1 MALGRK
7 SPLKRV
13 LTVDLPMVAILIFT
27 LGPYLWMALTSLTA
41 EDKLFTRGP
50 SLTDLVW
57 DNYTRLFANVGFAGN
72 LLDSFIIAAGT
83 VIVGLGLSVTAAYS
97 FSRFEFRFKRA
108 LLLQFLLIN
117 MFPLVL
123 LILPLF
129 VLMRQLGLLDS
140 YLALIIANSTIA
152 IPFSVWMM
160 TSYINGIPKSLDE
173 AAMTDG
179 CSRLQAMRK
188 VILPL
193 CAPGIIATGI
203 YIFIT
208 AWNEYLYALTLG
220 GPERAPDHRRRAD
233 HDRRISGAM
242 GAADRRRY
250 RRRHARHHPVPDRP
264 APSGR
269 RPDPR
274 RRQGLSNFSF
284 KAERH
289 EKPYRHHLDAIHPPL
304 YQCRPAPAG
313 PDARAWL

>member
-1 MALGRK
+1 MMALGKK
-7 SPLKRV
+7 SLPRRI
-13 LTVDLPMVAILIFT
+13 LTVDLPMALILVFT
-27 LGPYLWMALTSLTA
+27 LGPYLWMLLTSLTS
-41 EDKLFTRGP
+41 EQQIFTEGP
-50 SLTDLVW
+50 SLFTLVW
-57 DNYTRLFANVGFAGN
+57 DNYARLFRNVGFARN
-72 LLDSFIIAAGT
+72 MLDSLIIASGT
-83 VIVGLGLSVTAAYS
+83 VVVGLALSVTAAYS

-129 VLMRQLGLLDS
+129 VLMRQLGLLDTHF
-140 YLALIIANSTIA
+140 ALIVANSTIA

-220 GPERAPDHRRRAD
+220 GQNVRPITVAVQTMIGEYQVQWGLLTAGGIVGALPATILFLIVQRRLVGGLTQ
-233 HDRRISGAM
+233 GAVK
-242 GAADRRRY
+242 G
-250 RRRHARHHPVPDRP
+250 
-264 APSGR
+264 
-269 RPDPR
+269 
-274 RRQGLSNFSF
+274 
-284 KAERH
+284 
-289 EKPYRHHLDAIHPPL
+289 
-304 YQCRPAPAG
+304 
-313 PDARAWL
+313 

>member
-1 MALGRK
+1 MMALGRK
-7 SPLKRV
+7 STFTRV
-13 LTVDLPMVAILIFT
+13 LTVDLPMLAILAFT
-27 LGPYLWMALTSLTA
+27 LGPYLWMLLTSLTA
-41 EDKLFTRGP
+41 EESLFTRGP
-50 SLTDLVW
+50 SVFDIVW
-57 DNYTRLFANVGFAGN
+57 RNYERLFANVGFAKN
-72 LLDSFIIAAGT
+72 MLDSFIIAAGT
-83 VIVGLGLSVTAAYS
+83 VVVGLTLSVTAAYS
-97 FSRFEFRFKRA
+97 FSRFEFRFKKV

-129 VLMRQLGLLDS
+129 VLMRQLGLLDTHV
-140 YLALIIANSTIA
+140 ALIVANSTIA

-220 GPERAPDHRRRAD
+220 GQNVRPITVAVQTMIGEYQVQWGLLTAGGIVGALPATILFLIVQRRLVGGLTQ
-233 HDRRISGAM
+233 GAVK
-242 GAADRRRY
+242 G
-250 RRRHARHHPVPDRP
+250 
-264 APSGR
+264 
-269 RPDPR
+269 
-274 RRQGLSNFSF
+274 
-284 KAERH
+284 
-289 EKPYRHHLDAIHPPL
+289 
-304 YQCRPAPAG
+304 
-313 PDARAWL
+313 